1 MPTRKRRFT
10 FGPPTI
16 AEDGSPTPAT
26 PDEVAEKILRWVTAA
41 QDERADWMGQ
51 RLTRYAKCRG
61 WLESRD
67 TPWTDASNQHIPVM
81 MANVLRTEA
90 GLFNAVFG
98 MRPMLRATP
107 MRHEQKELAET
118 VDHLVDHQLMV
129 DVDGERAIEQ
139 FINRFT
145 EDGTALSFNPWVR
158 ATEPV
163 VDVRVVPKPDDDVDP
178 RMDLSMAN
186 LLPTLLPERASLVMT
201 DDVGTRWEATI
212 PAPRPE
218 DAPITVRI
226 EVYDRDDRSWEI
238 VMQWEAPVF
247 DGPTMLPLALEDI
260 VVPMRCENTQPVST
274 QNPTGAPWVA
284 HLAKVSVDVIRQRI
298 RDGIYDMLEEAD
310 LDDVIAVAHGRV
322 PTDTSTSREDSLK
335 AAKDDAEGRASSW
348 AGPDDQITVVTWYGP
363 WDVGRGRQEEIILT
377 LLREPKKLARGR
389 YLTEQYPAQPP
400 RRPFAEARFIPV
412 ADQFYGIGLPE
423 LMEGMHDFLH
433 IIINQM
439 IDNGTLTNLPFGFYR
454 ASSGMKPEPIQIP
467 APGEMLPLDNPQGDV
482 VFPVLP
488 HADQSFGFNMVGLG
502 MQFLERL
509 VSMGPMQFGQVQQ
522 GKASALRTVGTT
534 MAILQQGAAMPEQIL
549 RRLFFG
555 LRQVWEQFHLLNTR
569 FLPPGKRFLITG
581 QPADKPQAYGQI
593 TDPHALAIPLAF
605 DFQATLLNT
614 NKGMVG
620 QALQALGVALFN
632 PLSLQFG
639 TVDAEKFYNWQRD
652 LIQASQLD
660 PARYVTKP
668 PTAPTGDGPRL
679 TAPEV
684 ILWIVERMQVPS
696 VAPMEPPD
704 QHLQALMGLMQ
715 KPEYQQLLGGEGGL
729 LLREYLRALTALIQQ
744 QQQAMMLQQAAQDFS
759 AKMGNQGQGQ
769 QGGMGEVPE
778 MQAEAPSQV
787 EIQGA
792 GTQGPPG
799 SAGG

>member
-1 MPTRKRRFT
+1 MPRKRTFT

-16 AEDGSPTPAT
+16 AEDGSPTPLT
-26 PDEVAEKILRWVTAA
+26 PDEVAERLLRWLTDA
-41 QDERADWMGQ
+41 QDERATWMEQ
-51 RLTRYAKCRG
+51 RLARYAKCRG
-61 WLESRD
+61 WLEARD

-139 FINRFT
+139 YINRFT
-145 EDGTALSFNPWVR
+145 EDGTALSFQPWVR
-158 ATEPV
+158 STEPV
-163 VDVRVVPKPDDDVDP
+163 VDVRVVPKPEDVDA
-178 RMDLSMAN
+178 RMDLAMAT
-186 LLPTLLPERASLVMT
+186 LLPTFLPQTARLLMK
-201 DDVGTRWEATI
+201 DDDGARWEAEV
-212 PAPRPE
+212 PPVRPE
-218 DAPITVRI
+218 DAPSTVRI
-226 EVYDRDDRSWEI
+226 DVYDRDERSWEI
-238 VMQWEAPVF
+238 VLQWDATVF

-284 HLAKVSVDVIRQRI
+284 HLSKVSVDVIRQRI
-298 RDGIYDMLEEAD
+298 RDGVYDMLTEAD
-310 LDDVIAVAHGRV
+310 LDDVVAVADGRV
-322 PTDTSTSREDSLK
+322 PADTSTSREDGLK
-335 AAKDDAEGRASSW
+335 DAKDDAEGRTASW
-348 AGPDDQITVVTWYGP
+348 AGPADQITVVTWYGP

-377 LLREPKKLARGR
+377 VLREPRKLARGR

-454 ASSGMKPEPIQIP
+454 ASSGMKSEPIQIP
-467 APGEMLPLDNPQGDV
+467 GPGEMLPLDNPQSDV
-482 VFPVLP
+482 VFPALP

-555 LRQVWEQFHLLNTR
+555 LRQVWEQFHLLNAR

-593 TDPHALAIPLAF
+593 ADPHALAIPLAF

-620 QALQALGVALFN
+620 QALQALGAALFN
-632 PLSLQFG
+632 PLSMQFG

-652 LIQASQLD
+652 LVQASQLD
-660 PARYVTKP
+660 PARYVNKP
-668 PTAPTGDGPRL
+668 ITAPTGDGPRL
-679 TAPEV
+679 TAHEV
-684 ILWIVERMQVPS
+684 ILWIVDRMQVPPMS
-696 VAPMEPPD
+696 PMEPPD
-704 QHLQALMGLMQ
+704 QHLQALMGLIK
-715 KPEYQQLLGGEGGL
+715 KPEYQQLLGGEGAL
-729 LLREYLRALTALIQQ
+729 LLREYLRALVALIQQ
-744 QQQAMMLQQAAQDFS
+744 QQQAMMLQQAAQDFG

-769 QGGMGEVPE
+769 QGAMGEVPE
-778 MQAEAPSQV
+778 MQAEAPSQQ

-799 SAGG
+799 SAG